1 MSVRVEVLEDGT
13 IQVEKYHRVKQCNV
27 QTQHRTIEHALV
39 MVKYWVRKEIELS
52 EKNRFVS
59 MATVEARRAFKKLSE
74 RSPFSGKKTQTER
87 SSRHGKP
94 AH

>member
-13 IQVEKYHRVKQCNV
+13 IQVEKYHRVKECNV
-27 QTQHRTIEHALV
+27 QTQHRTVEHAMV

-52 EKNRFVS
+52 HKNRFVS
-59 MATVEARRAFKKLSE
+59 MATMEARRAFKQLNE
-74 RSPFSGKKTQTER
+74 RSPFSGKKTQAER

-94 AH
+94 AR